1 MHRDGLS
8 ICPNLSDSTQFQQ
21 AFLSIMASK
30 DIGFEENLDM
40 KVKAL
45 CEANGVKFKR
55 KRGEIRVG
63 REKN

>member
-1 MHRDGLS
+1 MYRVHRDGMR
-8 ICPNLSDSTQFQQ
+8 ICSDLNESTQFQQ

-45 CEANGVKFKR
+45 CEANGVKFK
-55 KRGEIRVG
+55 KR
-63 REKN
+63 

>member
-1 MHRDGLS
+1 MHRDGMR
-8 ICPNLSDSTQFQQ
+8 ICTDLKDSTQFQQ

-45 CEANGVKFKR
+45 CEANGVKFKK
-55 KRGEIRVG
+55 KR
-63 REKN
+63 